1 MLGLANR
8 IGVMVAGATTQPART
23 FRGSVPRA
31 APAITVSAASA
42 TAIARL
48 HPRIGLAS
56 SALDAS
62 TRGIGYGHGGVL
74 AALLVP
80 GQGLAAARS
89 PENSVAPIIGITD
102 HCADKA
108 HR

>member
-1 MLGLANR
+1 MLGSANR

-23 FRGSVPRA
+23 FRGSAPRA
-31 APAITVSAASA
+31 APAITVSAPTA

-56 SALDAS
+56 SASDAS
-62 TRGIGYGHGGVL
+62 TRGVGQGHAGVL

-80 GQGLAAARS
+80 GQGFPAARAL
-89 PENSVAPIIGITD
+89 ENSVAPIIGITD
-102 HCADKA
+102 HCVDKA
-108 HR
+108 RR